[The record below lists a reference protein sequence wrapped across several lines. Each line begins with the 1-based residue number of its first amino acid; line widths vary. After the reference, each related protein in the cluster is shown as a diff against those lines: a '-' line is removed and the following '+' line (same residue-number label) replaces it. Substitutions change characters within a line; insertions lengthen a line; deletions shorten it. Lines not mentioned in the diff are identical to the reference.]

1 MKCIVNVKPVVA
13 IFLSVTLLSGFVA
26 GVETVCADV
35 TQSSSAPTVIQSVQ
49 EQGEGVTTELVVVTT
64 EPATYTSYKTSS
76 PHRLVV
82 DFSHAI
88 PAEALSNLYFNKGAV
103 KNVTLRRFDTD
114 AGVLTR
120 MEIFL
125 SQDLEPVITPTV
137 GKAGELKISF
147 PGYKPVAVETVP
159 KEASLNGEVPLKTA
173 QTEPASTTEQQIVGS
188 AKELAPDAPS
198 ISNVPVI
205 SNVLA
210 RGDVIE
216 ILSNNPIGEYKSFR
230 LNKPERVV
238 VDLQNA
244 KVSMA
249 NKLVQLNVSGVSTA
263 RIGSYPDKVRVVF
276 DSISGDLPEAAF
288 NKTDT
293 GLAVRFGSLDNKKNV
308 ETPAQTPQLATLSM
322 QPIAPA
328 KSAVE
333 NVNSTLK
340 AVTQIAAMD
349 FQVIDDVSRV
359 AIKLNGSTV
368 VEPPV
373 KSSGVIS
380 FKLKNVQLPRNLQ
393 RSLETREFVS
403 AVLRV
408 TPVQVKTK
416 SGTDV
421 LIRVVLKD
429 DSTFELRTE
438 SDVVYLDIK
447 HPSVTTK
454 KLATEQVKA
463 ETTQKASRGAKPTS
477 DEQNLVQ
484 SVVSI
489 NDKDKKTK
497 VYSGRRVSL
506 EFADAEIR
514 SIFQLLSEVSG
525 KNFVLGDEI
534 GGKISL
540 KLVNV
545 PWDQAFDIILTT
557 KGFESQEQDNVLI
570 VRGAGK
576 LKSELDSVAEKRAA
590 QLKSGRMVT
599 RKFSINYSNSE
610 DVAAV
615 LKPLVRYDWQGSV
628 TSDKRTNTVIVN
640 AVEQL
645 IGDMEELVKS
655 IDIPEKQVMIEARII
670 EASTD
675 FTRSLGVSWGL
686 GTTTPASGTAG
697 RDWPFINQVSSIF
710 GGIASTPGTSTIGST
725 TGAADITFGTIGANV
740 KLSMRLNAAAKVGLI
755 KIVSSPKVAT
765 LNNKTAKITQG
776 KQIPYISSTSDKVE
790 TKFVEA
796 ALSLEVTPHINN
808 NGTISLKID
817 AKNDSPD
824 TTSTSATPPINKKQA
839 TTEMLLRDGETTI
852 IGGIFVDSDSEGQE
866 GIPWLMDVPILGNL
880 FRSTST
886 TKNKSE
892 LLIFITPRILN
903 PLI

>member
-1 MKCIVNVKPVVA
+1 MKCIVNFKPVVA
-13 IFLSVTLLSGFVA
+13 IFLSATLITGFVA
-26 GVETVCADV
+26 GVEKASADSAQ
-35 TQSSSAPTVIQSVQ
+35 TSSAPIVIQSVL
-49 EQGEGVTTELVVVTT
+49 EQGEGATAELVVVTSV
-64 EPATYTSYKTSS
+64 PATYTSYKTSS

-82 DFSHAI
+82 DFSQAI
-88 PAEALSNLYFNKGAV
+88 PAESLANLNFAKGAV
-103 KNVTLRRFDTD
+103 KNVTLKRFDTD

-120 MEIFL
+120 LEIFL
-125 SQDLEPVITPTV
+125 SQDIEPVITPST
-137 GKAGELKISF
+137 GKASELRISF
-147 PGYKPVAVETVP
+147 PGYKPAVVEAPT
-159 KEASLNGEVPLKTA
+159 KEEPSKAEVPQKAA
-173 QTEPASTTEQQIVGS
+173 QVEPASSTEQQKAESSKDATPAAPIINNLTVISDVRVRDGIV
-188 AKELAPDAPS
+188 EI
-198 ISNVPVI
+198 ISN
-205 SNVLA
+205 S
-210 RGDVIE
+210 
-216 ILSNNPIGEYKSFR
+216 PIGEYKTFR

-238 VDLQNA
+238 IDLLNA
-244 KVSMA
+244 KVSMT
-249 NKLVQLNVSGVSTA
+249 NKLIQLNVSGVSTA
-263 RIGSYPDKVRVVF
+263 RVGSYPEKVRVVF
-276 DSISGDLPEAAF
+276 DSINGVLPEATFTKSDA
-288 NKTDT
+288 
-293 GLAVRFGSLDNKKNV
+293 GLAVQFGTLDAKKTEV
-308 ETPAQTPQLATLSM
+308 TPVQAPQTDKFVAQPGM
-322 QPIAPA
+322 PA
-328 KSAVE
+328 KPVVTNVDSALK
-333 NVNSTLK
+333 TL
-340 AVTQIAAMD
+340 TQVAAID
-349 FQVIDDVSRV
+349 FQVVDDVSRV
-359 AIKLNGSTV
+359 IIKLNGSV
-368 VEPPV
+368 SVEPAV
-373 KSSGVIS
+373 KSSGIIS
-380 FKLKNVQLPRNLQ
+380 FKLKNAQLPRNLQ
-393 RSLETREFVS
+393 RSFETREFVS
-403 AVLRV
+403 TVLRV

-416 SGTDV
+416 NSTDV
-421 LIRVVLKD
+421 LIRVTLKA
-429 DSTFELRTE
+429 DSSFELRHE
-438 SDVVYLDIK
+438 ADVVYLDIK
-447 HPSVTTK
+447 RPSVMQKTSDQAK
-454 KLATEQVKA
+454 VSSA
-463 ETTQKASRGAKPTS
+463 QKASKGPQPAN

-489 NDKDKKTK
+489 NDKEKKTK

-506 EFADAEIR
+506 EFADAEVR

-599 RKFSINYSNSE
+599 RKFAINYSNSE

-645 IGDMEELVKS
+645 IGDMEDLVKS

-686 GTTTPASGTAG
+686 GTSSSTTTSG
-697 RDWPFINQVSSIF
+697 RDWPFINSASSVF
-710 GGIASTPGTSTIGST
+710 GGIASTPGTSTIGSA

-852 IGGIFVDSDSEGQE
+852 IGGIFVDSDTEGNE

-880 FRSTST
+880 FKSTSY

-903 PLI
+903 SLI